1 MRNAEFKNT
10 IIEEINNA
18 TTARLIADT
27 ALTVEELFN
36 VGKLTET
43 QHDTAL
49 KLLNEKHEHLKGQNT
64 MENKEIEKVEC
75 EIVEISEKDVN
86 ATIKRVQS
94 KINSIEKGY
103 IAIIGDVAKLKAA
116 DAHKQR
122 NFKNFYIMCQELFG
136 MSRGTV
142 HNLLSIY
149 ERFGNENWELTD
161 EAKAMTVR
169 QMLETIKNENNP
181 KIETTA
187 DSDADGE
194 SEGGE
199 TETETAT
206 NVSRETLATVEL
218 TTADEMSMDEAIE
231 MLMGAVKNAL
241 GANAID
247 AIDAGVTFKVMI
259 SK

>member
-36 VGKLTET
+36 VGRLTAT

-49 KLLNEKHEHLKGQNT
+49 KLLSEKHEQLKGQNT
-64 MENKEIEKVEC
+64 MENTAIETVKG

-86 ATIKRVQS
+86 AAIKRVQN

-103 IAIIGDVAKLKAA
+103 ISIIGDVAKLKAA
-116 DAHKQR
+116 DAHKTR

-149 ERFGNENWELTD
+149 ERFGNGNWELTD
-161 EAKAMTVR
+161 EAKEMSVR
-169 QMLETIKNENNP
+169 QMLEIIKNENNP
-181 KIETTA
+181 QIEEKTEASA
-187 DSDADGE
+187 DAESDGEGE
-194 SEGGE
+194 SEE
-199 TETETAT
+199 NETA
-206 NVSRETLATVEL
+206 NVSRETLATIEITTANLDEVFEAINSALCAGNTDGEL
-218 TTADEMSMDEAIE
+218 T
-231 MLMGAVKNAL
+231 
-241 GANAID
+241 
-247 AIDAGVTFKVMI
+247 FKITI

>member
-1 MRNAEFKNT
+1 MVSYNHREAIKPLDN
-10 IIEEINNA
+10 
-18 TTARLIADT
+18 
-27 ALTVEELFN
+27 
-36 VGKLTET
+36 
-43 QHDTAL
+43 
-49 KLLNEKHEHLKGQNT
+49 KHNKKGQNT
-64 MENKEIEKVEC
+64 MKKNAENATVETTEIEKVTG

-86 ATIKRVQS
+86 AAIKRVQS

-142 HNLLSIY
+142 HNLLTIY
-149 ERFGNENWELTD
+149 ERFGNGNWELTD

-187 DSDADGE
+187 DGDADSE
-194 SEGGE
+194 TEGGE
-199 TETETAT
+199 AESETTT

-218 TTADEMSMDEAIE
+218 TTADTMSIDEALE
-231 MLMGAVKNAL
+231 MFTAAIKNAL
-241 GANAID
+241 EANALSEIAD
-247 AIDAGVTFKVMI
+247 GVTFKLTI
-259 SK
+259 TK